1 MRIKQ
6 ILKKL
11 SQFNTEESI
20 EEKIPKF
27 LKQVEEL
34 NPNIYEVNDL
44 MNKLCGNR
52 TPNFKP
58 IQIFSDYLKTRDVNK
73 IEEIA
78 DNYEK
83 LFGLKIINSG
93 SSFDNGIAFIIQGII
108 LAKYSDSNIWLLNV
122 MDEPYQG
129 TESLDNSVIRYRID
143 NAKFK
148 LTIWLD
154 KEKNLIR
161 AQIGNP
167 TIVLAGIYYDA
178 DTLKM
183 TGHYL
188 VKP

>member
-1 MRIKQ
+1 
-6 ILKKL
+6 
-11 SQFNTEESI
+11 
-20 EEKIPKF
+20 
-27 LKQVEEL
+27 
-34 NPNIYEVNDL
+34 

-58 IQIFSDYLKTRDVNK
+58 IQIFSEYLKTRDVNK
-73 IEEIA
+73 IKEIA

-93 SSFDNGIAFIIQGII
+93 PSFDTGIAFIIEGII
-108 LAKYSDSNIWLLNV
+108 LAKYNDSNIWLLNV

-129 TESLDNSVIRYRID
+129 TKSLDNSVIRYRID
-143 NAKFK
+143 NARFK

-178 DTLKM
+178 NTLKM